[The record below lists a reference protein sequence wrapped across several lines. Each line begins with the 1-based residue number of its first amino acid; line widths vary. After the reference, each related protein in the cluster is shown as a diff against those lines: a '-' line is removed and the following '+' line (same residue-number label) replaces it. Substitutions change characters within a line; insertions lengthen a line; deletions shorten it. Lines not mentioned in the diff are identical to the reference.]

1 METLSPHRPSQVHA
15 KDRIPRMD
23 FVLDL
28 ELLENLGL
36 AERGAGTREPVHT
49 GLPRL
54 DGITGAAETPPALL

>member
-1 METLSPHRPSQVHA
+1 
-15 KDRIPRMD
+15 MD